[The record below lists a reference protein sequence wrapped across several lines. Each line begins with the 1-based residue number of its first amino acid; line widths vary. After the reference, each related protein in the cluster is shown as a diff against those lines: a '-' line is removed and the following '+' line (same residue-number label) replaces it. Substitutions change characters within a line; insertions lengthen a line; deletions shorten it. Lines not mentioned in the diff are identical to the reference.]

1 MHLAQRNAISA
12 KLFLGKFFALTVKA
26 VYMQKMLL
34 EVPNHTR
41 PETRDQWSR
50 IDRSEKRKSRTI
62 SDQDQR
68 KIMEFPAGPDQKN

>member
-1 MHLAQRNAISA
+1 MHLAQNFFWES
-12 KLFLGKFFALTVKA
+12 FFALTVKT

-50 IDRSEKRKSRTI
+50 IDRSEKTKSRTI
-62 SDQDQR
+62 LGQDQR
-68 KIMEFPAGPDQKN
+68 KIMEFTAGPDQKN